1 MAEKYAK
8 PDRKYSY
15 DNIKFMLIFLVVFAH
30 LLEVNGTFK
39 GKNLLYE
46 MVYSFH
52 MPMFIFLSGFFARY
66 NRQKIAFSFVYTYIL
81 MQVLYSAFKYYVL
94 TPETTEPFSMNF
106 TTPYWLLWYL
116 LALIFFYL
124 LIPFFQQSDRRKQA
138 AVLIVL
144 FAVSLLFGFDS
155 TIGYYFSLARFF
167 SFLPFFVLGMYVK
180 DRSNEIEA
188 FIKSK
193 SVKAFLIS
201 FLLSAILIVSVFFL
215 CRNTKIQASMMY
227 GSKAYSE
234 VFGLAEKLQ
243 ITVVALLW
251 IAFFMLFFQRFVH
264 FRIPVISCIGEN
276 TFPIFLL
283 HGFAV
288 KMAGKWGLL
297 NINGEGSLC
306 KTLLYTVVLVL
317 LLGNPAVNFCFKWIF
332 TGEWLK
338 RLWARLGR

>member
-1 MAEKYAK
+1 MAEKCAK

-94 TPETTEPFSMNF
+94 TPETTEPFSLNF

-201 FLLSAILIVSVFFL
+201 FLLSAILIVSVFFF

-251 IAFFMLFFQRFVH
+251 IAFIVLVFQRFVH
-264 FRIPVISCIGEN
+264 FRIPVISCIGKN

>member
-1 MAEKYAK
+1 MAEKCAK

-201 FLLSAILIVSVFFL
+201 FLLSAILIVSVFFPL
-215 CRNTKIQASMMY
+215 QKYEDPGLHDVWFQGIQRGIWSGRKIADHRRRAVVDCFFYAVFSTFCSFQNT
-227 GSKAYSE
+227 GD
-234 VFGLAEKLQ
+234 
-243 ITVVALLW
+243 
-251 IAFFMLFFQRFVH
+251 
-264 FRIPVISCIGEN
+264 
-276 TFPIFLL
+276 
-283 HGFAV
+283 
-288 KMAGKWGLL
+288 
-297 NINGEGSLC
+297 
-306 KTLLYTVVLVL
+306 LLYRGKHIPYLSS
-317 LLGNPAVNFCFKWIF
+317 A
-332 TGEWLK
+332 WLC
-338 RLWARLGR
+338 G

>member
-1 MAEKYAK
+1 MAEKCAK

-94 TPETTEPFSMNF
+94 TPETTEPFSLNF

-201 FLLSAILIVSVFFL
+201 FLLPAILIVSVFFL

-264 FRIPVISCIGEN
+264 FRIPVISYIGEN